1 MEPYSHVLVTLL
13 FWGVDKFC
21 CIHWIQFQHTHAEH
35 LALLRVVVR
44 VESCRLVCTMGALFD
59 GSCYNGVC
67 LYNQQ
72 GFLGLD
78 SIVCP

>member
-1 MEPYSHVLVTLL
+1 MEPYPHVLVTLQ
-13 FWGVDKFC
+13 FWGVDTFG
-21 CIHWIQFQHTHAEH
+21 CIHWIQFQRILAEH

-44 VESCRLVCTMGALFD
+44 AESCIFVCTMGALFD
-59 GSCYNGVC
+59 GACYHIVC

-78 SIVCP
+78 VIVCP